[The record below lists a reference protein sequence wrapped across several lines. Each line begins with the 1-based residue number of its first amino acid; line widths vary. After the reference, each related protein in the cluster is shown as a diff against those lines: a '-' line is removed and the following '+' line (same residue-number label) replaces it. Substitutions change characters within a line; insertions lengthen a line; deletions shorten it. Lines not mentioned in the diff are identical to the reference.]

1 MEPRRARRAH
11 KGAGRP
17 SKGARELFATRM
29 PADEADRFR
38 ELADTLGVSYSD
50 LLLELQRIGMAH
62 RDELPFTVQEELDQT
77 A

>member
-1 MEPRRARRAH
+1 
-11 KGAGRP
+11 
-17 SKGARELFATRM
+17 M
-29 PADEADRFR
+29 PIEEAEEFR

-62 RDELPFTVQEELDQT
+62 RDLLPFATQEELHQT

>member
-1 MEPRRARRAH
+1 
-11 KGAGRP
+11 
-17 SKGARELFATRM
+17 M